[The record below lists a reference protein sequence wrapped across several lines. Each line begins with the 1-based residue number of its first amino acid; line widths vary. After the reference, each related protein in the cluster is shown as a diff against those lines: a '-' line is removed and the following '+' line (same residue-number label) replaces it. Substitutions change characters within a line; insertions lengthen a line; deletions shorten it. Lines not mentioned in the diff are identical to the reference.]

1 MFFFCCTTNLLEGTK
16 MQEAKLVVINVNKA
30 IPVQKKVNTSTSL
43 AQDDGSSNVDKFYCN
58 TIGLSMLCACSSNLY
73 LTLKEI

>member
-1 MFFFCCTTNLLEGTK
+1 
-16 MQEAKLVVINVNKA
+16 MQEAKPVVINVNKA
-30 IPVQKKVNTSTSL
+30 ILVQKKVNTSTSL

-58 TIGLSMLCACSSNLY
+58 TFGLSMLGACSSNLY